1 MYAIQKP
8 PQSVDTENN
17 MKEMDKEKVR
27 VRKQSV
33 RPEPLLEENP
43 HRYVIF
49 PIRYQ
54 DMWKLTITHREAFW
68 NESEIDLSRD
78 RKDWVKLNEGEQHF
92 IKNVLAFF
100 AASDGIVLENLAVNF
115 MKEIQIPEARSFYS
129 FQMAMETIH
138 GVTYSLLLDTYITDV
153 VEKNRLF
160 QSIETIPSVGL
171 KAVWAQKWIESSD
184 SFAKR
189 LMAFAC
195 VEGIFFSGSF
205 CCIYWMKERGL
216 LPGLCQS
223 NDLIARDEGLHVDFA
238 ALLYSRYIV
247 NKLTEEEVFE
257 MVDEAVKIEES
268 FIIDSI
274 PCRLLG
280 MNSDLMREYI
290 KFVANR
296 LVKQLGHAELYPE
309 AKQPFSFMDRICF
322 SSKGNFFEK
331 ETTQY
336 RMRVEAEKGNTND
349 DLEFDADF

>member
-1 MYAIQKP
+1 MYAIQTKP
-8 PQSVDTENN
+8 K
-17 MKEMDKEKVR
+17 KE
-27 VRKQSV
+27 
-33 RPEPLLEENP
+33 EPLLKDNP
-43 HRYVIF
+43 YRYVIF
-49 PIRYQ
+49 PIQYQ
-54 DMWKLTITHREAFW
+54 DMWKMAITQREAFW

-78 RKDWVKLNEGEQHF
+78 KKDWVKLNKDEQHF

-100 AASDGIVLENLAVNF
+100 AASDGIVLENLALNF

-138 GVTYSLLLDTYITDV
+138 GITYSLLLDTYITDV
-153 VEKNRLF
+153 DEKNKLF
-160 QSIETIPSVGL
+160 KAIETIPSVGM
-171 KAVWAQKWIESSD
+171 KATWAKKWIECAD

-189 LMAFAC
+189 LLAFAC

-238 ALLYSRYIV
+238 VLLYSKYIQH
-247 NKLTEEEVFE
+247 KLSEKEVYE
-257 MVDEAVKIEES
+257 MVHEALNIEES
-268 FIIDSI
+268 FITESI

-280 MNSDLMREYI
+280 MNSDMMKEYI
-290 KFVANR
+290 RFVANR
-296 LVKQLGHAELYPE
+296 LVKQLGHAEIYPN
-309 AKQPFSFMDRICF
+309 AKQPFVFMDRICF

-336 RMRVEAEKGNTND
+336 RMRVETEKGNSND
-349 DLEFDADF
+349 DLNFDAEF